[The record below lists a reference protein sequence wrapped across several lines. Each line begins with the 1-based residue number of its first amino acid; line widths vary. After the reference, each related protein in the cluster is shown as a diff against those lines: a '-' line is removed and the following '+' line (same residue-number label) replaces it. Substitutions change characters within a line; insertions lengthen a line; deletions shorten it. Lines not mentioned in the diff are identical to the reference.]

1 MLFSQIVG
9 QQELKEKIIY
19 LINEGRLPHAI
30 NLLGHEGSGHL
41 ALAMAIAQYINCKQK
56 TPTDS
61 CGVCASCIKIQKLQ
75 HPDVHFSF
83 PTISIAKKPPST
95 SKDFIVPFREFI
107 AQNPYGTDTEW
118 LDFLGKEK
126 QGNITALE
134 CRDIIQKLLLR
145 SFESEYKILI
155 MWYPEYLGKEGN
167 ILLKLI
173 EEPTPNTI
181 LIFVTTVVDHLLLT
195 IQSRTQLFP
204 LKRLSDAEIQEGL
217 IRKGL
222 DPSKALMYAR
232 IAEGNYNEALKL
244 SNDVEDEWLMIT
256 RNWLNALF
264 SNNGLQLV
272 QWVMEMAD
280 GSKEHQ
286 KKFLTYF
293 IQLLEHAFRIK
304 HIGSSHLALLE
315 GELKLVT
322 TLLQKGVD
330 EKEIPQLIPILN
342 DAIYHIER
350 NANSKILFHHISL
363 QVQQV
368 LIPALHE
375 K

>member
-1 MLFSQIVG
+1 MFFREVIG
-9 QQELKEKIIY
+9 QKKKKKKIIY

-30 NLLGHEGSGHL
+30 NLLGNEGSGNL
-41 ALAMAIAQYINCKQK
+41 ALALALAQYINCKQK
-56 TPTDS
+56 NTDDS
-61 CGVCASCIKIQKLQ
+61 CGVCSSCIKMKKLQ

-83 PTISIAKKPPST
+83 PTVSLGKGPPTSI
-95 SKDFIVPFREFI
+95 DFIVPFREFVS
-107 AQNPYGTDTEW
+107 QTPYGSDTDW

-173 EEPTPNTI
+173 EEPTAKTI
-181 LIFVTTVVDHLLLT
+181 LIFVTESVDKLLLT
-195 IQSRTQLFP
+195 IQSRTQLFA
-204 LKRLSDAEIQEGL
+204 LKRLSDIDIKEGL
-217 IRKGL
+217 QTLGVDEVR
-222 DPSKALMYAR
+222 ALQCAR
-232 IAEGNYNEALKL
+232 IAEGNFNEALKL
-244 SNDVEDEWLMIT
+244 SQNAEDELLLLT
-256 RNWLNALF
+256 KNWLNYLY

-280 GSKEHQ
+280 FTKEHQ
-286 KKFLTYF
+286 KKFLAYI
-293 IQLLEHAFRIK
+293 IQLLEHALRLK
-304 HIGSSHLALLE
+304 HGENQQMALLE
-315 GELKLVT
+315 GELKLVQ
-322 TLLQKGVD
+322 TLLQKGID
-330 EKEIPQLIPILN
+330 EKVIPKMTDLLN

-363 QVQQV
+363 QIQGLLLRQ
-368 LIPALHE
+368 
-375 K
+375 